1 MTSAPTPVRRRATS
15 VLQTGIV
22 DADVHNIYPAPGA
35 LVPYLSPR
43 WVRHLETIGLR
54 SAVPYQDNA
63 TVFFKLAPAIS
74 RRDAWPPNG
83 GPPGSDL
90 PFMREQLLDG
100 MNVRW
105 GILNFLTSL
114 EDQLNEDW
122 AAAMARA
129 MNDWQIDAWLD
140 REPRLKASIVVQAQN
155 PEYAVAEIERLGS
168 HPGFV
173 QVLMP
178 NRTGEPLGR
187 RKHWPIFE
195 AAARH
200 GLTIGMHTND
210 SWRIPPN
217 SGWYSYY
224 LEDHTLLSATT
235 QSQLASMALGGVFA
249 RFPDLKVV
257 CIEGGFA
264 WMPALM
270 RRLDA
275 VWHTMRDEIPDV
287 VRPPSEYLRE
297 QVWVTT
303 QPMEEPQRP
312 RQLLDVIE
320 RMGPERIMFATD
332 YPHWDSDD
340 PVHAFGVKLPRDV
353 ETRIFRDN
361 AAELYGLPVGRAD
374 EAADA

>member
-1 MTSAPTPVRRRATS
+1 MMTAAELPVRDRSRS

-22 DADVHNIYPAPGA
+22 DADVHNMYPAPGA
-35 LVPYLSPR
+35 LVPYLSQR
-43 WVRHLETIGLR
+43 WARHLETIGLR
-54 SAVPYQDNA
+54 TTVPYRDNA
-63 TVFFKLAPAIS
+63 TTFFKLAPAIS
-74 RRDAWPPNG
+74 RRDAWPPG
-83 GPPGSDL
+83 GGLPGSDL
-90 PFMREQLLDG
+90 AFLREQLLDG
-100 MNVRW
+100 VNVRW
-105 GILNFLTSL
+105 GVLNFLTSL
-114 EDQLNEDW
+114 EDQLNEEW

-129 MNDWQIDAWLD
+129 MNDWQIAEWLD
-140 REPRLKASIVVQAQN
+140 PEPRLRASIVVQAQN
-155 PEYAVAEIERLGS
+155 PELAVAEIERLGG

-178 NRTGEPLGR
+178 NRTAEPLGR

-195 AAARH
+195 AAERH

-224 LEDHTLLSATT
+224 LEDHTLLSGTT
-235 QSQLASMALGGVFA
+235 QSQLASLVLGGVFE
-249 RFPDLKVV
+249 RFPGLRVV

-270 RRLDA
+270 QRLDA
-275 VWHTMRDEIPDV
+275 VWRRLGDEIPDV

-303 QPMEEPQRP
+303 QPMEEPARP

-320 RMGPERIMFATD
+320 QMGADRIMFATD

-340 PVHAFGVKLPRDV
+340 PVHAFPLKLPHDI
-353 ETRIFRDN
+353 ETMIFRDN
-361 AAELYGLPVGRAD
+361 AARLYGFPIEEDTGV
-374 EAADA
+374 

>member
-1 MTSAPTPVRRRATS
+1 MTVTAQAPAHRGST
-15 VLQTGIV
+15 VLPGGIV
-22 DADVHNIYPAPGA
+22 DADVHNNYPSPST
-35 LVPYLSPR
+35 LVPYLSRR
-43 WVRHLETIGLR
+43 WVRHLEEIGLR
-54 SAVPYQDNA
+54 TTVPYTDNA
-63 TVFFKLAPAIS
+63 TTFFKLAPAIS
-74 RRDAWPPNG
+74 RRDTWPPSG
-83 GPPGSDL
+83 GLPGSDL
-90 PFMREQLLDG
+90 SFLREQLLDG
-100 MNVRW
+100 MNVRF

-122 AAAMARA
+122 AAALARA
-129 MNDWQIDAWLD
+129 MNDWQIDEWLD
-140 REPRLKASIVVQAQN
+140 KEPRLRASIVVQAQN
-155 PEYAVAEIERLGS
+155 PEYAVAEIERLGD

-195 AAARH
+195 AAQRY

-224 LEDHTLLSATT
+224 LEDHTLLSGTT
-235 QSQLASMALGGVFA
+235 QSQLASLVLGGVLE
-249 RFPDLKVV
+249 RFPGLRIVA
-257 CIEGGFA
+257 IEGGFA

-275 VWHTMRDEIPDV
+275 VWRRLGNEVPDLAK
-287 VRPPSEYLRE
+287 PPSEYLRE

-303 QPMEEPQRP
+303 QPMEEPSRP
-312 RQLLDVIE
+312 RQLLEIIDQ
-320 RMGPERIMFATD
+320 MPADRIMFATD

-340 PVHAFGVKLPRDV
+340 PVHAFPVKLPA
-353 ETRIFRDN
+353 ETREKIFRDN
-361 AAELYGLPVGRAD
+361 AARLYRLSFD
-374 EAADA
+374 EGPAGG

>member
-1 MTSAPTPVRRRATS
+1 MTTTELPSARGRGHG
-15 VLQTGIV
+15 VLDTGII
-22 DADVHNIYPAPGA
+22 DADVHNNYPSLSA
-35 LVPYLSPR
+35 LIPYLSRR
-43 WVRHLETIGLR
+43 WVRHVETIGLR
-54 SAVPYQDNA
+54 TAVPYAKNA
-63 TVFFKLAPAIS
+63 TTFFKLAPAIS
-74 RRDAWPPNG
+74 RRDTWPPSG

-90 PFMREQLLDG
+90 AFMREQLLDG
-100 MNVRW
+100 MNVRY

-114 EDQLNEDW
+114 EDQLNEEW

-129 MNDWQIDAWLD
+129 MNDWQIAEWLQK
-140 REPRLKASIVVQAQN
+140 EPRLRASIVVQAQN
-155 PEYAVAEIERLGS
+155 PEFAVAEIERLGG

-195 AAARH
+195 AAERH
-200 GLTIGMHTND
+200 GLAIGMHTND

-224 LEDHTLLSATT
+224 LEDHTLLSGTN
-235 QSQLASMALGGVFA
+235 QSQLASLVLSGALEH
-249 RFPDLKVV
+249 FPHLKIVA
-257 CIEGGFA
+257 IEGGFA

-275 VWHTMRDEIPDV
+275 VWRRLGDEVPDLV
-287 VRPPSEYLRE
+287 KPPSDYLRE

-303 QPMEEPQRP
+303 QPMEEPARP
-312 RQLLDVIE
+312 GQLLEIIE
-320 RMGPERIMFATD
+320 QMAADRIMFATD

-340 PVHAFGVKLPRDV
+340 PVHAFPVKLPPKLRSM
-353 ETRIFRDN
+353 IFRDN
-361 AAELYGLPVGRAD
+361 AAQLYGLPLG
-374 EAADA
+374 EAPAHV